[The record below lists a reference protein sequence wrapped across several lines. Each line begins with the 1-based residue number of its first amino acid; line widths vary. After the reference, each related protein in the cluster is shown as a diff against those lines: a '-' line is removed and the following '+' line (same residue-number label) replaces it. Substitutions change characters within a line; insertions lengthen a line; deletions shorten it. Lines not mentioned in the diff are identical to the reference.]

1 MNTTS
6 TIKTISE
13 SSDLLWDLLCKIED
27 GEISAKDAHAQLS
40 ADDRVI
46 LWEEVAD
53 MERQART
60 AAAYAP
66 KTRPYFD
73 AEEACKVSRYEGM
86 ILARQEMDTW
96 TA

>member
-27 GEISAKDAHAQLS
+27 GQLSVEKAYTQLS
-40 ADDRVI
+40 ADDQVI
-46 LWEEVAD
+46 LLEEVAD

-66 KTRPYFD
+66 KTRPYFNV
-73 AEEACKVSRYEGM
+73 EEACKVSRYEGM